1 MGVIYYK
8 VVRRIKQMI
17 YTQGMIIIYNFLHCI
32 TCTLLTENNENTPLY
47 YYGANQAMIIAGQK
61 TANKRIFLFFAVYI
75 ITGAM
80 SEYIKQ

>member
-17 YTQGMIIIYNFLHCI
+17 YTQGMIIIHNFLHYI
-32 TCTLLTENNENTPLY
+32 TYTLLTENNENTPLY
-47 YYGANQAMIIAGQK
+47 GANQAMILAGQK
-61 TANKRIFLFFAVYI
+61 AANKRIFLFFAVYI

-80 SEYIKQ
+80 SE